1 VGQRTDVTYALNHL
15 PSYDLTNVRTGVE
28 SDHWS
33 AMLFA
38 RNVFNQRA
46 ILTNA
51 FQINLNIPTFNRMVV
66 SQPLTFGLDLSFRF

>member
-1 VGQRTDVTYALNHL
+1 L
-15 PSYDLTNVRTGVE
+15 PSYDLTNLRAGVE
-28 SDHWS
+28 SDHWT

-38 RNVFNQRA
+38 RNVFNKRA

-66 SQPLTFGLDLSFRF
+66 SQPLTFGLDLNYHF